1 MKLSYPACFYQDE
14 ETGNYVVEIPD
25 LPGCVTGGATLEEA
39 IRMAKDAA
47 EGWLIDELEDGRV
60 LPEASQIEKVDPDI
74 GEIVRRLYDIDIGK
88 ARLIEHDLV
97 EIN

>member
-47 EGWLIDELEDGRV
+47 EGWLIDELED
-60 LPEASQIEKVDPDI
+60 
-74 GEIVRRLYDIDIGK
+74 
-88 ARLIEHDLV
+88 
-97 EIN
+97 

>member
-14 ETGNYVVEIPD
+14 ETGNYDVEIPD

-74 GEIVRRLYDIDIGK
+74 GGIVRRLYDIDIGK

>member
-74 GEIVRRLYDIDIGK
+74 GGIVRQLYDIDIGK

>member
-74 GEIVRRLYDIDIGK
+74 GGIDRRLYDIDIGK

>member
-1 MKLSYPACFYQDE
+1 
-14 ETGNYVVEIPD
+14 
-25 LPGCVTGGATLEEA
+25 
-39 IRMAKDAA
+39 MAKDAA

-74 GEIVRRLYDIDIGK
+74 GGIVRRLYDIDIGK

>member
-74 GEIVRRLYDIDIGK
+74 GGTVRRLYDIDIGK
-88 ARLIEHDLV
+88 ARLIEHDLERV
-97 EIN
+97 

>member
-25 LPGCVTGGATLEEA
+25 LPCCVTGGATLEEA

-74 GEIVRRLYDIDIGK
+74 GGIVRRLYDIDIGK

>member
-1 MKLSYPACFYQDE
+1 MKLSYLACFYQDE

-74 GEIVRRLYDIDIGK
+74 GGIVRRLYDIDIGK